1 MQRFAVSHLMSTRGG
16 SENFSSLVRRG
27 IAHILPAVWD
37 GAAKLDVPLFIVE
50 KQTAALLLGQN
61 GFAGI
66 ALNGTW
72 GASHPKAELEDGA
85 KRVLHHDLRRFS
97 LVGRE
102 VYLCFDTDFQVRE
115 SVLEGL
121 IRTFILFV
129 LSEARVKVLQWPS
142 EHKGL
147 DDFISHTA
155 QLNLEEQKKAIHTL
169 VEPVHSLNVKE
180 RRPRGSLLNT
190 ARCSTARAE

>member
-1 MQRFAVSHLMSTRGG
+1 MCTKVGN
-16 SENFSSLVRRG
+16 ENLSSLAGRDIVPY
-27 IAHILPAVWD
+27 ILPDIWA

-85 KRVLHHDLRRFS
+85 KRVLHHDLRKFS

-102 VYLCFDTDFQVRE
+102 VYLCFDTDFQ
-115 SVLEGL
+115 SG
-121 IRTFILFV
+121 
-129 LSEARVKVLQWPS
+129 KVSW
-142 EHKGL
+142 
-147 DDFISHTA
+147 
-155 QLNLEEQKKAIHTL
+155 KA
-169 VEPVHSLNVKE
+169 
-180 RRPRGSLLNT
+180 
-190 ARCSTARAE
+190 